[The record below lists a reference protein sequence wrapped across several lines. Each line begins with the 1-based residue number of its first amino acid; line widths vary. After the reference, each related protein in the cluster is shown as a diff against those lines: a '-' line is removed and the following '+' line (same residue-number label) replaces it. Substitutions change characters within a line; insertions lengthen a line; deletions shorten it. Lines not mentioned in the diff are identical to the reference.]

1 MARSLD
7 IKAVALD
14 FDGVV
19 TNLDVDWRDAVRRA
33 SEIAGY
39 EVKSLN
45 VFYETNGET
54 GLFKKISDE
63 IEKLELDAIKKT
75 QPKQSIKEFLQK
87 IREEKIKI
95 FMVSM
100 QSRKVVETFLNMHGL
115 AGYFEDIITRDRCPS
130 KRTQVE
136 CILKQTG
143 ITASE
148 VLLIE
153 DSKKNIG
160 VCRKLGV
167 VCFLFD
173 RNASPKKTKH
183 TWNRILGLLKI
194 GNLIS

>member
-14 FDGVV
+14 FDGVI
-19 TNLDVDWRDAVRRA
+19 TNLDVDWKDAVRRA

-45 VFYETNGET
+45 MLYEDKGGTE
-54 GLFKKISDE
+54 LFKKVSDE
-63 IEKLELDAIKKT
+63 IEKLELDAIKKN
-75 QPKQSIKEFLQK
+75 QPKPSIAEFLQK
-87 IREEKIKI
+87 IREEKIKLFI
-95 FMVSM
+95 VSM

-115 AGYFEDIITRDRCPS
+115 AGYFEDIITRDKCPS
-130 KRTQVE
+130 KKTQVE

-143 ITASE
+143 INASE
-148 VLLIE
+148 VFLVE
-153 DSKKNIG
+153 DSKKNVS
-160 VCRKLGV
+160 VCREIGV

-173 RNASPKKTKH
+173 RKGSPKKTKH

-194 GNLIS
+194 GNLIP